1 MKFARFIKEETIRT
15 GLVTE
20 KGVLDLTASGCA
32 LTMDDIFRGGEEC
45 WALLEETAKRNDA
58 VWLDDGAL
66 VWAPP
71 AAPSKILCVGL
82 NYGKHIA
89 ETNED
94 KPTTPVIFCKMPESL
109 NAHGQSVELPPR
121 SDRLIDYEAEL
132 VIVIGKEAYHVSE
145 SEAAEHIFGYTC
157 GNDVSDRAAQFI
169 SSQMLIGKGCPGFAP
184 VGPYLV
190 TADELDPSDLR
201 IRCFVNGE
209 CRQDSKTS
217 EMIYSPSFLV
227 SYLSRYIR
235 LNPGD
240 MIFTGTPDGVIIGY
254 PPEERVWLAP
264 GDEVTVEIEN
274 IGVLSNRF
282 IQ

>member
-1 MKFARFIKEETIRT
+1 MLA
-15 GLVTE
+15 
-20 KGVLDLTASGCA
+20 LTASGCA

-45 WALLEETAKRNDA
+45 WARLEETARRDDA
-58 VWLDDGAL
+58 VWLNDRVL
-66 VWAPP
+66 VWASP
-71 AAPSKILCVGL
+71 ADPSKILCVGL

-89 ETNED
+89 ETNEG
-94 KPTTPVIFCKMPESL
+94 KPTAPVIFCKMPESL
-109 NAHGQSVELPPR
+109 NAHGQSIELPPR

-190 TADELDPSDLR
+190 TADELDLSDLR

-217 EMIYSPSFLV
+217 EMTYSPSFLV

-264 GDEVTVEIEN
+264 DDEVTVEIEN

-282 IQ
+282 VQ